1 MLLHNGKRYVS
12 LPIDHFTKLK
22 KDYDNIKTVL
32 QKLDDDF
39 RQWLICVDLKM
50 VDFLLGQESG
60 YTKYPCCICLWRSR
74 ARDDHW
80 IKKGWPPRDSMR
92 VSEANVINEPLAV
105 KEKII
110 LPPLFIKLVLMKQF
124 VKTLPCNWGL
134 LQLYLQSINFFD
146 HIETLKASLMA
157 LRFADS

>member
-1 MLLHNGKRYVS
+1 
-12 LPIDHFTKLK
+12 
-22 KDYDNIKTVL
+22 
-32 QKLDDDF
+32 
-39 RQWLICVDLKM
+39 
-50 VDFLLGQESG
+50 
-60 YTKYPCCICLWRSR
+60 
-74 ARDDHW
+74 
-80 IKKGWPPRDSMR
+80 MR

-110 LPPLFIKLVLMKQF
+110 LPPLFIRLVLMKQF